1 MHEHCHSTDCKK
13 EEKIILNR
21 ISYAETTEI
30 RHLFERRNSL
40 TELLLIVSP
49 EDTDLLFQITD
60 DLNKTK
66 TDYQNWWNLKSKE
79 YEWVQEANQ
88 HLEINF
94 DTGDVL
100 LVKNN
105 V

>member
-1 MHEHCHSTDCKK
+1 M
-13 EEKIILNR
+13 
-21 ISYAETTEI
+21 
-30 RHLFERRNSL
+30 
-40 TELLLIVSP
+40 
-49 EDTDLLFQITD
+49 
-60 DLNKTK
+60 
-66 TDYQNWWNLKSKE
+66 KSKE